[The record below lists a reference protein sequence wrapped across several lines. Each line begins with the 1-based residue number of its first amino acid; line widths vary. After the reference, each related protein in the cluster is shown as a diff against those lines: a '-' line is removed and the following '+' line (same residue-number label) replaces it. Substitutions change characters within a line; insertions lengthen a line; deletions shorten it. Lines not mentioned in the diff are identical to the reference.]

1 MFTKLKAKIKSW
13 TAVDWCRLS
22 GLGLCVLFCLFSMVF
37 FLIKKDVPKALMG
50 LSCIFF
56 LSVPD
61 SFQRLFRFRI
71 QTALYFFIL
80 IYAICPLLGFSYKF
94 YYMFGW
100 WDDLLHCFGGV
111 VFAMFGAYL
120 PKVINKKAPVSL
132 ALCALFGL
140 VFSIAVSGVWEFIEF
155 GMDSIFRTDM
165 QKDTVLIQMRPSYL
179 LGEMLGLP
187 IDQMGDFGKITDVT
201 VNGTNL
207 AGYIDVGLLDTMG
220 DMLIQSL
227 GAVVYTA
234 IYLIG
239 KGKFFVFVPLG
250 KRDTELLNEQEQP
263 KKKHAEKEKTPNETA
278 EEEVAITK

>member
-1 MFTKLKAKIKSW
+1 MIKYLKSRMKEWKA
-13 TAVDWCRLS
+13 TEWCRVS
-22 GLGLCVLFCLFSMVF
+22 GLMLCVLFCLFSIVF
-37 FLIKKDVPKALMG
+37 FLIKKDLPKAMMG
-50 LSCIFF
+50 FSCIFF
-56 LSVPD
+56 LSIPD

-80 IYAICPLLGFSYKF
+80 LYAICPLLGFSYKF

-120 PKVINKKAPVSL
+120 PKVINKKAPTSL

-155 GMDSIFRTDM
+155 GMDSFFGTDM
-165 QKDTVLIQMRPSYL
+165 QKDVLLLQMRPSYL

-187 IDQMGDFGKITDVT
+187 IDQMGDFGAITDVT
-201 VNGTNL
+201 VNGTQL
-207 AGYIDVGLLDTMG
+207 SGYIDVGLIDSMC
-220 DMLIQSL
+220 DMIIESL

-234 IYLIG
+234 IYIIG

-250 KRDTELLNEQEQP
+250 KRDAELLNEQEQP
-263 KKKHAEKEKTPNETA
+263 AHKHTEKTEVT
-278 EEEVAITK
+278 EEVAVSKD

>member
-1 MFTKLKAKIKSW
+1 MITKLKAKIKNW
-13 TAVDWCRLS
+13 TAADWCRMSALA
-22 GLGLCVLFCLFSMVF
+22 LCLLFCLFSIVF
-37 FLIKKDVPKALMG
+37 FLIKKDIPKALMG

-56 LSVPD
+56 LSIPD

-120 PKVINKKAPVSL
+120 PKVINKKAPTSL

-155 GMDSIFRTDM
+155 GMDSIFHTDM
-165 QKDTVLIQMRPSYL
+165 QKDVLLIEMRPSYL

-187 IDQMGDFGKITDVT
+187 IDQMGDFGTITDVT
-201 VNGTNL
+201 VNGTQL
-207 AGYIDVGLLDTMG
+207 TGYIDVGLLDTMG

-227 GAVVYTA
+227 GAVVYTT
-234 IYLIG
+234 IYLVG
-239 KGKFFVFVPLG
+239 KGKFFVFVPLE
-250 KRDTELLNEQEQP
+250 KREAELLNEQENAKKQP
-263 KKKHAEKEKTPNETA
+263 SAEKSEPTDDNEKLA
-278 EEEVAITK
+278 S